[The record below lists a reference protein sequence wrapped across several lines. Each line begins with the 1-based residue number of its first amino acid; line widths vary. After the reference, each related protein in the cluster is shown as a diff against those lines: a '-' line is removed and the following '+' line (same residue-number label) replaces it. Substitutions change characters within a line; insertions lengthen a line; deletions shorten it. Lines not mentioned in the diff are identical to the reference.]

1 MKPIAKKIL
10 LLVNKPWPIY
20 IQINIFIVDAINPN
34 IKKMTEKRCS
44 SLASIIL
51 RRIKGLASDIYRQAF
66 NLKLKQKI

>member
-51 RRIKGLASDIYRQAF
+51 RKIKGLASDIYRQAF
-66 NLKLKQKI
+66 NLKLEQNI